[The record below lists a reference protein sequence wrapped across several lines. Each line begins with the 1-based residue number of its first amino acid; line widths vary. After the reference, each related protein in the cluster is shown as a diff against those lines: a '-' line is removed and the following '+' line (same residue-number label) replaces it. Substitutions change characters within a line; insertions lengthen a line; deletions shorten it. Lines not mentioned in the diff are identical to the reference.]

1 MSTPGALLVVDEL
14 GPLELVQGLGWAPLL
29 PCCAL
34 TTAPSSSS
42 CGRRSS
48 RRSPPAMGDRA
59 VTRIDVTPDT
69 RDDAFERALAAL
81 GLASMIALHD
91 VSVSFDDVQA
101 LAGVSLTIP
110 RGDVVLF
117 GGASGSGKSTLL
129 RLVAGIVPQ
138 LVPASVTGD
147 AWIEG
152 RRTVDMPRAD
162 LAAAVGLVFQNPA
175 SQLFNLTVR
184 EEVAFG
190 PHNFGLPAR
199 EVETRTAWALEV
211 TGLADKGG
219 RDVRALS
226 GGERQRVALAAVLA
240 MRPAVLALDEPM
252 ASLDVAG
259 TRLVVDVLQQLNRT
273 EGTTVL
279 VAEHRLREAAL
290 VARRTVLMDEG
301 RIVADGATADV
312 LGERA
317 MLRQLGLRRPALT
330 PQTDWESLIVP
341 GSPSAGRA
349 VVRLDGVEASY
360 GARGRAARR
369 DHRDSGRRVPRARRR
384 QRVGQEHRGA
394 VARRHAESRRGA
406 DAAGPTA
413 CPIPGRG
420 VGVLLQEPREQ
431 LFCETVEEEVAF
443 GPMNLGRD
451 PSAPLARFM
460 AAADLE
466 AVRTRPV
473 HTLSH
478 GQLHRTAFAA
488 TLAAEPRLLILDEP
502 TVGQDWR
509 HLEQLMDV
517 VDTMRR
523 AGAAV
528 LLISHDFKL
537 IHRHA
542 TRVVLLRNGRVAA
555 DGVPVDAPPEQDA
568 P

>member
-1 MSTPGALLVVDEL
+1 
-14 GPLELVQGLGWAPLL
+14 
-29 PCCAL
+29 
-34 TTAPSSSS
+34 
-42 CGRRSS
+42 
-48 RRSPPAMGDRA
+48 
-59 VTRIDVTPDT
+59 
-69 RDDAFERALAAL
+69 
-81 GLASMIALHD
+81 MIALRD

-138 LVPASVTGD
+138 LVSAFVSGD

-259 TRLVVDVLQQLNRT
+259 TRLVVDVLQQLSRT

-312 LGERA
+312 LGERT

-341 GSPSAGRA
+341 GSPAAGRA

-360 GARGRAARR
+360 GREAVLHDLTVEIREGECLALVGDNGSGKSTVARLLAGMLNPTRGRCRW
-369 DHRDSGRRVPRARRR
+369 
-384 QRVGQEHRGA
+384 
-394 VARRHAESRRGA
+394 A
-406 DAAGPTA
+406 DGMPD
-413 CPIPGRG
+413 PGRG

-460 AAADLE
+460 PAADLD

-509 HLEQLMDV
+509 HLERLMGEV
-517 VDTMRR
+517 ETMRR

-542 TRVVLLRNGRVAA
+542 TRVVLLRSGRVAA